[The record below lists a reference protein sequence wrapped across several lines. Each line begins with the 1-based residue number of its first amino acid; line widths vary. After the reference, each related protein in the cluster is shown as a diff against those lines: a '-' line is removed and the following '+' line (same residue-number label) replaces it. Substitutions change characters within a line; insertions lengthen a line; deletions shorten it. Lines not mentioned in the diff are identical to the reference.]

1 MKIMIGTDV
10 VAYRCNERLYLSNV
24 FGTVLERYYNQF
36 GKVVLCTRV
45 KTISEVPEKMCDV
58 TELIEKVVNM
68 EGLFKPLLHME
79 DKRIIQNMEECDLV
93 VGRVPCIISYR
104 LYDCAKK
111 LHKPFFSELMGC
123 AWDAYWNHGIVGK
136 IIAPY
141 MYLKMK
147 SVVKNADYGLYVTEK
162 FLQKRYPCKNETVS
176 ASNVKINDVTDD
188 VINKREEKISKMDKN
203 NIVLM
208 TSAAVDVRYK
218 GHEYV
223 IKAIPKLKE
232 HGINVT
238 YYMVGG
244 GDQTYLRK
252 IAEKCGALE
261 NVIFTGR
268 LTLDEVFEHLDKA
281 DIYIQPSLQ
290 EGLPRAMIEAMSRGC
305 VCLGAKTAGIPELVD
320 AECIFKRKSVSSI
333 VKCILAIVKN
343 DFTYYAKRN
352 FEEAKKYKSDVLDER
367 RNKYYIGII
376 KDLFSKEK

>member
-1 MKIMIGTDV
+1 MRILVATDFTV
-10 VAYRCNERLYLSNV
+10 VKYNERLFYSSPFYTILK
-24 FGTVLERYYNQF
+24 RYHDAF
-36 GKVVLCTRV
+36 GKIILCTRV
-45 KTISEVPEKMCDV
+45 KNSFDLPEKRIDV
-58 TELIEKVVNM
+58 TDMIEEVCELKSLSDAYTRRFYLEETVKKCDMIVA
-68 EGLFKPLLHME
+68 
-79 DKRIIQNMEECDLV
+79 RIPSL
-93 VGRVPCIISYR
+93 ISYCVV
-104 LYDCAKK
+104 DCARKYNI
-111 LHKPFFSELMGC
+111 PYFAESMGC

-176 ASNVKINDVTDD
+176 ASNVKITDVSDD

-203 NIVLM
+203 NITLM

-252 IAEKCGALE
+252 IAEKCGVSE
-261 NVIFTGR
+261 NVVFTGR
-268 LTLDEVFEHLDKA
+268 LTLEEVFEHLDKA

-320 AECIFKRKSVSSI
+320 AECIFKRKSASSI
-333 VKCILAIVKN
+333 VKCILAIVKK

-352 FEEAKKYKSDVLDER
+352 FAVSKKYADDILTEKRVE
-367 RNKYYIGII
+367 YYEYVKRTI
-376 KDLFSKEK
+376 SK

>member
-10 VAYRCNERLYLSNV
+10 VVLRYDEKLYLSNV
-24 FGTVLERYYNQF
+24 FGMVLKRYYNKF
-36 GKVVLCTRV
+36 GKVILCTRV
-45 KTISEVPEKMCDV
+45 KTVSEVPEKMCDV

-68 EGLFKPLLHME
+68 GGLLKPLLHME

-93 VGRVPCIISYR
+93 VGRVPCIIAYR
-104 LYDCAKK
+104 LFDCAKK
-111 LHKPFFSELMGC
+111 LRKPFFSELMGC
-123 AWDAYWNHGIVGK
+123 AWDAYWNHGIAGK

-147 SVVKNADYGLYVTEK
+147 RVVKNADYGLYVTEK

-176 ASNVKINDVTDD
+176 ASNVKITDVSDEVFD
-188 VINKREEKISKMDKN
+188 KRVEKILKMDKN
-203 NIVLM
+203 NISLM

-238 YYMVGG
+238 YYIVGG

-252 IAEKCGALE
+252 IAENCGVLD
-261 NVIFTGR
+261 NVFFTGL
-268 LTLDEVFEHLDKA
+268 LTLEEVFEHLDKS

-333 VKCILAIVKN
+333 VKCISEIVKK
-343 DFTYYAKRN
+343 DLTYYAKRN

-367 RNKYYIGII
+367 RNKYFG
-376 KDLFSKEK
+376 KVKTELE